1 VGRYLLKYY
10 KEMNIQLTQSQTDP
24 NSLDDIDNKEDVVE
38 AVDDYLIK
46 RK

>member
-1 VGRYLLKYY
+1 
-10 KEMNIQLTQSQTDP
+10 MNIQLTQSQTDP
-24 NSLDDIDNKEDVVE
+24 TSLDDIDNKEDVVE